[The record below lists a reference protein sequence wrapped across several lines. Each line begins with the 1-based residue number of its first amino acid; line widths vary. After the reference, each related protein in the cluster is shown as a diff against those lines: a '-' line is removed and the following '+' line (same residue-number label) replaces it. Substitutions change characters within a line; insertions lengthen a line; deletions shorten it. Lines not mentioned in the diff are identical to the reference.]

1 MHFRQAM
8 SAHVI
13 DDAIHLGAA
22 EISDVEARIGGFGTQ
37 QNELPDGIND
47 RMQLACVD

>member
-1 MHFRQAM
+1 M

-13 DDAIHLGAA
+13 DDATHLGAD
-22 EISDVEARIGGFGTQ
+22 EISDLEARIGGFGTQ

-47 RMQLACVD
+47 RMQLTSVD